1 MALVTHAPSSHWAC
15 AIKTPSDL
23 GQKILPDRRE
33 LMLTGFSIILRNIL
47 ADAMYVIEA
56 PYQEDMV

>member
-1 MALVTHAPSSHWAC
+1 
-15 AIKTPSDL
+15 
-23 GQKILPDRRE
+23 
-33 LMLTGFSIILRNIL
+33 MLTGFSIILRNIL